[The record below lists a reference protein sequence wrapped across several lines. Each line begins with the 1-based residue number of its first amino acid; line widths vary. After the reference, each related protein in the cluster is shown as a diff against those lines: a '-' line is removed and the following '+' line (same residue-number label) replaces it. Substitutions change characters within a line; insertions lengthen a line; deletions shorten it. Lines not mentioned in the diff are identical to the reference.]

1 MSKTPFEI
9 RLNLLDMAK
18 DLAMQDFNTK
28 KDMVMDQWNRSLEVD
43 RTIPIPTLE
52 AFPTE
57 ADIIAKAKM
66 LNAFVS
72 NEL

>member
-18 DLAMQDFNTK
+18 DLAMNDFHTK
-28 KDMVMDQWNRSLEVD
+28 KEMVMEQWHRSSEMD
-43 RTIPIPTLE
+43 RTIPIPTLG

-57 ADIIAKAKM
+57 EDIIAKAKM

>member
-18 DLAMQDFNTK
+18 DLAMQDFYTK
-28 KDMVMDQWNRSLEVD
+28 KDIAMEEWHRKSETNISL
-43 RTIPIPTLE
+43 PLPQLGK
-52 AFPTE
+52 FPSE
-57 ADIIAKAKM
+57 EDIIAKAKL

-72 NEL
+72 NE

>member
-18 DLAMQDFNTK
+18 DLAMNDFHTK
-28 KDMVMDQWNRSLEVD
+28 KEMVMEQWHRNSEID
-43 RTIPIPTLE
+43 RTIPVPQLG

-57 ADIIAKAKM
+57 EDIIAKAKM

>member
-18 DLAMQDFNTK
+18 DLAMQDFYTK
-28 KDMVMDQWNRSLEVD
+28 KDIAMEEWHRQSEID
-43 RTIPIPTLE
+43 RTIPAPQLG

-57 ADIIAKAKM
+57 EDIIAKAKM